1 VKAPTSRPA
10 LTRLQRKVLSRLG
23 SYIRKNGRSP
33 SYRELM
39 RLCEVTNVH
48 SISSHLDALQRKGY
62 VTRTPRV
69 SKSIK
74 IVEAA

>member
-1 VKAPTSRPA
+1 MAVKRPV

-23 SYIRKNGRSP
+23 SYIREHGYAP

-39 RLCEVTNVH
+39 RLCDLSNVH
-48 SISSHLDALQRKGY
+48 SVSFHLDALQRKGY